1 MGRSGAETLAL
12 SLSGH
17 LSGDVDVITV
27 VDCSYVGHTAE
38 AILLGDADHA
48 VFTVEL
54 ALTG

>member
-1 MGRSGAETLAL
+1 MGRFGAETLAL

-17 LSGDVDVITV
+17 LPGDVDVITV
-27 VDCSYVGHTAE
+27 VDCSYVGHTTE
-38 AILLGDADHA
+38 AILLGDADNA